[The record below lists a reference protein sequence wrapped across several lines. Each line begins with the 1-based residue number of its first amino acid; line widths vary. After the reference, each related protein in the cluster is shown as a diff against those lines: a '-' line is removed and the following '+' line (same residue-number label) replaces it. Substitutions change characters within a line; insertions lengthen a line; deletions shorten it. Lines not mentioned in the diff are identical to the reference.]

1 MKRFTVDIV
10 AKDEKVYSG
19 EAEYLQLPG
28 WEGDIGIMAGHT
40 ELISMIRPG
49 VCILRLD
56 KEEHI
61 WAMAEGFVSISGDKV
76 TVAVGFAF
84 PPDEIDEESAEEMYK
99 KASED
104 LHKNPAYSETDEKY
118 LEFKRAETCLKIV
131 QKYLH
136 KDKEE

>member
-1 MKRFTVDIV
+1 MKSFTVDIV

-49 VCILRLD
+49 VCILRNG
-56 KEEHI
+56 KEEYV
-61 WAMAEGFVSISGDKV
+61 WAMSEGFASITGDKV
-76 TVAVGFAF
+76 TLAVGFAF
-84 PPDEIDEESAEEMYK
+84 LPDEIDDESAEEMYK

-104 LHKNPAYSETDEKY
+104 LRKKSVYSETDEKY
-118 LEFKRAETCLKIV
+118 LEFKRAEICLKV
-131 QKYLH
+131 DQKYLH
-136 KDKEE
+136 KDG